1 MYAHHEVVLSFTF
14 TITVS
19 PEQVLFNMSTDDP
32 GVTVGMAAAPL
43 VEALRWALANGGVTC
58 LTNEEVAL
66 RNELA
71 ERRRKLPDGWEVTLD
86 GVSTTTTDGVTCHSR
101 TYSYKGGEPVEA
113 PCAVDGSNVPATRD
127 VLTAATPPEA

>member
-1 MYAHHEVVLSFTF
+1 MPTFSF
-14 TITVS
+14 TITVT

-32 GVTVGMAAAPL
+32 GVTVGMAAVPL

-86 GVSTTTTDGVTCHSR
+86 GVSTTSTDGVVCYAR

-113 PCAVDGSNVPATRD
+113 PCAADGSNIPATRD
-127 VLTAATPPEA
+127 VLTVATPSEA